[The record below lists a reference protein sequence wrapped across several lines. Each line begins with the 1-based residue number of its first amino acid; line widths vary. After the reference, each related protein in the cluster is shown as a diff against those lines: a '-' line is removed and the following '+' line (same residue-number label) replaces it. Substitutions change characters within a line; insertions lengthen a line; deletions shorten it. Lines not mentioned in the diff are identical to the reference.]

1 MLNLRDKAL
10 LMLCSLSIIVGIL
23 KAFIIPLFLAA
34 TSPEL
39 LEESSMAYVVN
50 SIVHGFVLV
59 SWMLMLARGNLPERR
74 LISKNWIFYG
84 VILILVGVITPVFWT
99 IMIKYQDGLL
109 LTEAI
114 IETVYEL
121 SETSF
126 YAIGYGLGFAIFK
139 LEENK
144 LLMRFHIPLAFLWII
159 GPLPSSVLFHLGVQF
174 SGEFAGPHLFYPD
187 AGPPIWI
194 FPYCLFDAWF
204 WADQVVDYPL
214 ALILLIANWRLQ
226 FRNHSSDKVIA
237 Y

>member
-1 MLNLRDKAL
+1 MANLRDTVL
-10 LMLCSLSIIVGIL
+10 LLICSISIIIGVL
-23 KAFIIPLFLAA
+23 KTFMIPLLLAA
-34 TSPEL
+34 ISPEL
-39 LEESSMAYVVN
+39 LEESPMAYVVN
-50 SIVHGFVLV
+50 SIVHGILLFGWLIILGKGP
-59 SWMLMLARGNLPERR
+59 WPERR
-74 LISKNWIFYG
+74 EMSKNWLFFGI
-84 VILILVGVITPVFWT
+84 VVILVGAVIPVIWT

-109 LTEAI
+109 FIEAI
-114 IETVYEL
+114 NATVYEL

-126 YAIGYGLGFAIFK
+126 YAIGYGLGFTFFK

-159 GPLPSSVLFHLGVQF
+159 GPLPSSLLFHLGVPF
-174 SGEFAGPHLFYPD
+174 TGEFAGPHLFYPE

-226 FRNHSSDKVIA
+226 GMDNLSSV
-237 Y
+237 